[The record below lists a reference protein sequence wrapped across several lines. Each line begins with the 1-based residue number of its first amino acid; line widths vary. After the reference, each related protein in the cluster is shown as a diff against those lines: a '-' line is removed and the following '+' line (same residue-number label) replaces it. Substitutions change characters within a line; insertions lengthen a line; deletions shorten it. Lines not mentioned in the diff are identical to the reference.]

1 MTIQKSNKKGWSKG
15 RLKGQNRLRLVV
27 LGFAL
32 CFAVISGRL
41 VQLSLVRGYLNKGKT
56 RVVHQARLPRP
67 EIVDRNGML
76 LATDLKVQS
85 MFADPRKII
94 DVDEA
99 VELITA
105 VLPRLDSG
113 KLRKKLSNRKRRFV
127 WIKREV
133 SPTVKSELYDLG
145 IPGVGFRKET
155 LRVYPNG
162 KLAAHVLG
170 YVDVDS
176 RGIAGIEKYLDDQ
189 GAIYT
194 ASLANPEK
202 NTTFS
207 AYLSID
213 GRVQHAMAD
222 ELAKAVTYFKAKA
235 AAGVVMNANTGEIVA
250 MVSLPD
256 YNPNDPLSAQNA
268 KSINRVTTGVYELGS
283 VIKPVTFAM
292 ALDNGAMT
300 MDSKFDARQ
309 PLAVGKARIHDFHA
323 QRRMLSVPEVF
334 TYSSNIGTARMA
346 LAVGIEG
353 HKAFLRKAGFF
364 TKLRAELPEAARPI
378 IPKRWGKLTT
388 VTAAFGHGFAIQ
400 PLQGISVTAALVNGG
415 MLIPPTFLKRGRA
428 ASLGLATRLIKPST
442 SKDIRY
448 LFRLN
453 AVKGTARKADKL
465 AAGYRIGGK
474 TGTAEKVVN
483 GRYNED
489 KRLNSFVGAFPME
502 DPKYVILVMIDEPQ
516 PLKETFGYATSG
528 WNAVPTAG
536 KIIARVAPLLGVMP
550 QLTQAEKTSAD
561 KKKKQVN

>member
-1 MTIQKSNKKGWSKG
+1 
-15 RLKGQNRLRLVV
+15 
-27 LGFAL
+27 
-32 CFAVISGRL
+32 
-41 VQLSLVRGYLNKGKT
+41 
-56 RVVHQARLPRP
+56 
-67 EIVDRNGML
+67 
-76 LATDLKVQS
+76 
-85 MFADPRKII
+85 MFADPSKLL

-105 VLPRLDSG
+105 VLPRLDSA

-127 WIKREV
+127 WIKREI
-133 SPTVKSELYDLG
+133 SPTLKSELYDLG

-162 KLAAHVLG
+162 NLAAHVLG

-176 RGIAGIEKYLDDQ
+176 KGIAGMEKYLDDQ

-222 ELAKAVTYFKAKA
+222 ELAKAVKYFKAKA

-256 YNPNDPLSAQNA
+256 YDPNDPLSAQNA

-292 ALDNGAMT
+292 ALDSGAMT

-309 PLAVGKARIHDFHA
+309 PLAIGSARIHDFHA
-323 QRRMLSVPEVF
+323 QRRILSVPEIF

-346 LAVGIEG
+346 LAVGVEG

-364 TKLRAELPEAARPI
+364 NKLRTELPEAAAPI

-400 PLQGISVTAALVNGG
+400 PLQGISVTAALINGG
-415 MLIPPTFLKRGRA
+415 MLIPPTFLKRGRE

-453 AVKGTARKADKL
+453 AVKGTARKANKI

-474 TGTAEKVVN
+474 TGTAEKVIN
-483 GRYNED
+483 GRYNKD
-489 KRLNSFVGAFPME
+489 RRLNSFVGAFPM
-502 DPKYVILVMIDEPQ
+502 DNPKYVILVMLDEPQ

-536 KIIARVAPLLGVMP
+536 KIIARIAPLLGISP
-550 QLTQAEKTSAD
+550 KLAEAEKSGTN
-561 KKKKQVN
+561 KKQVH